1 MQVPVRLLFILT
13 ALSPMVARAGVDAKA
28 APVAA
33 ESTPFHLGGEYDAEG
48 SYVGDGNVRR
58 DGRSHTLDENSSL
71 ARVVVTPAI
80 GSDYLRLGLEW
91 ERYSF
96 GLDRGSPLPNTLQ
109 SVNVVLGL
117 DTKFGDSIIARFE
130 IQPGF
135 YGASFDHVSSGD
147 FNVPFTAGGT
157 YLFSPDFQLIL
168 GVGVDLNRKY
178 PVLPAAGFRWKFA
191 PHLVANAILPAPR
204 LEYEATHNLTVYA
217 GAELKGGSYRVDS
230 DYGERAGDR
239 NLNRAV
245 LTFSEVRT
253 GGGLTWKVSPTM
265 TLTGEAGAQVE
276 REFDFFRTNAR
287 YHSDG
292 IAPYGMLSL
301 HGTF

>member
-1 MQVPVRLLFILT
+1 MQASLRLLLIL
-13 ALSPMVARAGVDAKA
+13 AVLSPLAARAGADLAA
-28 APVAA
+28 AP
-33 ESTPFHLGGEYDAEG
+33 FRLNGEYDAEA
-48 SYVGDGNVRR
+48 SYVGDGAVRR
-58 DGRSHTLDENSSL
+58 EGRSHTLDEISTS
-71 ARVVVTPAI
+71 ARVVTARAI
-80 GSDYLRLGLEW
+80 GGDYLRLGLEW

-96 GLDRGSPLPNTLQ
+96 GLDRDSPLPNTLQ
-109 SVNVVLGL
+109 SLKLVLGF
-117 DTKFGDSIIARFE
+117 DTRFGNSIIARFE

-135 YGASFDHVSSGD
+135 YGATFDHVSSGD

-168 GVGVDLNRKY
+168 GVSVDLNRKY

-191 PHLVANAILPAPR
+191 PHLVASAILPAPR
-204 LEYEATHNLTVYA
+204 LEYEVTRDLTVYA
-217 GAELKGGSYRVDS
+217 CAELKGGSYRVDR
-230 DYGERAGDR
+230 DYGQRTGDPS
-239 NLNRAV
+239 LDHAV

-253 GGGLTWKVSPTM
+253 GAGLTWKVSPTM
-265 TLTGEAGAQVE
+265 TLTGEGGAQVQ

-292 IAPYGMLSL
+292 LAPYGMLSL